1 MSILKNILIKESRG
15 KVNNTAGLFNIV
27 RDVNNSYSK
36 SLSEIFEKYN
46 KAHKKLEQLEDEIIK
61 TYKFTKLDYNFQ
73 LINDEENNCFKEIQL
88 EIDYVFEHDKIDENK
103 IDELCQTLFGRIFI
117 NGVLVKNKYSL
128 YLIIK

>member
-1 MSILKNILIKESRG
+1 MSILKNILIKESKG

-88 EIDYVFEHDKIDENK
+88 EIDYVFEDDKIDENK